1 MKVKVTATYRS
12 NGRLIKAKMADSMRE
27 ADKIIDEFF
36 LKYNSYL
43 VDVGYEL
50 MWFKGPNWPPF
61 LLLTL
66 LKVEFI
72 NPT

>member
-1 MKVKVTATYRS
+1 MRVKVTATYRS
-12 NGRLIKAKMADSMRE
+12 NGRLIKAKIADSMRE

-50 MWFKGPNWPPF
+50 M
-61 LLLTL
+61 
-66 LKVEFI
+66 
-72 NPT
+72 